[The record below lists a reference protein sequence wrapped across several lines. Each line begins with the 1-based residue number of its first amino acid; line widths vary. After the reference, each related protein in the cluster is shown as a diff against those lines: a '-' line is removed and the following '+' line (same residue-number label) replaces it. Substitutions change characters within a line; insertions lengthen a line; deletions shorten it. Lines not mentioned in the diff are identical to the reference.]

1 MQCSN
6 LTDDELW
13 RAITKNT
20 NTMSALFE
28 SGANGR
34 PVFQTNAMLSIS
46 RALDKLEQEY
56 QNYASELRRRHSLV
70 LDPEKPSSAESDQA
84 A

>member
-28 SGANGR
+28 LRAKGPA
-34 PVFQTNAMLSIS
+34 FQTNAMLSIS
-46 RALDKLEQEY
+46 RALDNLEREY
-56 QNYASELRRRHSLV
+56 QDYVTELRRRHSPDLSS
-70 LDPEKPSSAESDQA
+70 EKPSNVGSDQA